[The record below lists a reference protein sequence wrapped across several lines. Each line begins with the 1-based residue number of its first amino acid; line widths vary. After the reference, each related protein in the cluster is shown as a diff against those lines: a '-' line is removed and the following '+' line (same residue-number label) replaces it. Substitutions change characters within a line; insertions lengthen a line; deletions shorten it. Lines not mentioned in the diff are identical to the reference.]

1 MRQTFVLMNLD
12 GRHMHRLK
20 LMVDRELPDGRMV
33 VINDSR
39 ENAPVG
45 VVFTSLFAEDVE
57 RAGDDFIHKAAGPTV
72 EVALRLE
79 SVEWFRKSIEAVPFG
94 HNAAV
99 QLSGEGLAALKAQLA
114 TRMNGRYV
122 FLGSE

>member
-1 MRQTFVLMNLD
+1 MNFD
-12 GRHMHRLK
+12 GRDMHRLK
-20 LMVDRELPDGRMV
+20 LMVDRELPDGRVV

-45 VVFTSLFAEDVE
+45 VLFTSLFAEDVE
-57 RAGDDFIHKAAGPTV
+57 RHGDDFIQKTAGTSV
-72 EVALRLE
+72 SVALRLE
-79 SVEWFRKSIEAVPFG
+79 SVEWFRKSIDVVPSG

-99 QLSGEGLAALKAQLA
+99 RLSGEGLAALKAHLTA
-114 TRMNGRYV
+114 RKDGRLV

>member
-1 MRQTFVLMNLD
+1 
-12 GRHMHRLK
+12 MHRLK

-33 VINDSR
+33 VLNDSR

-45 VVFTSLFAEDVE
+45 LVFTSLFAEDVE
-57 RAGDDFIHKAAGPTV
+57 RDADDFIHRNTGPSV
-72 EVALRLE
+72 SIALRLE
-79 SVEWFRKSIEAVPFG
+79 SVEWVRKSIDAVPFG

-114 TRMNGRYV
+114 AREGGRYV
-122 FLGSE
+122 FLAAE